1 MWRGGQQCVNNSFRW
16 ELLFLWS
23 VLVSLRP
30 APGDCPQQPSSL
42 QVQQAREDNVRIK
55 VTVLNDESVQEGL
68 QGVTTSM
75 DIVKL
80 LDKKLQKAALSAKI
94 DGKVWDLIR
103 PLESDCTLQIL
114 TWEDLDGKDVSFL
127 VV

>member
-1 MWRGGQQCVNNSFRW
+1 M
-16 ELLFLWS
+16 
-23 VLVSLRP
+23 
-30 APGDCPQQPSSL
+30 
-42 QVQQAREDNVRIK
+42 QQAREDNVRIK
-55 VTVLNDESVQEGL
+55 VTVLNDGSVQEGV

-114 TWEDLDGKDVSFL
+114 TWEDLDGKDVSIL